1 MKVEIRDY
9 RGCERADIDL
19 SKIALVA
26 GKNEM
31 GKSAIAEATRA
42 ALSGNPIPIDGV
54 LKKDAKLLVR
64 DGATEGRASV
74 ILDGEPT
81 TKGERTV
88 CWPTAEVFSDG
99 EEIKCSDYATGFTH
113 ILDLNSK
120 DRSKVLAGYIKSV
133 PTKDEVVKAAI
144 DAGYTEAAIEKVWDS
159 IDNSGWDY
167 TYKRARD
174 YTVTLKGQ
182 WQEVT
187 GEKYGTKKGESY
199 RVADGDEGLDALAEA
214 LATAEQTVLDTA
226 GAVAVSDAEI
236 ANLERKVEVAADAG
250 NVAKLNTKLDEVKKK
265 LALVQQ
271 KRAECPDDPAS
282 VPDQPDALACPE
294 CGAALTMLAIAGGG
308 RSLVAYMDLAKEE
321 PLSPEAIKHRSALDL
336 DIAEQ
341 AAAISGLEKKVGLA
355 TRQVLDGAA
364 AAARLD
370 EIEAAPK
377 LDEVAIELAKD
388 AVGDARSALKL
399 FESKLRA
406 YMLHGDLVKNDK
418 LIGILAP
425 DGLRKRKLAAKL
437 GEFNDTLEI
446 LSTTASWPVVRLDE
460 NLDCHYGTRPI
471 WGASKSG
478 QWRARTIIQVA
489 MAQIDGSAAVI
500 LDEADMLD
508 SRGRNGLFNMLAA
521 AQKACDLRALVCMTF
536 SKIDKVPN
544 LAEFGLGQS
553 YWIDDGIAEAI

>member
-1 MKVEIRDY
+1 MRVEIRDY

-42 ALSGNPIPIDGV
+42 ALSGNPIPISGV

-64 DGATEGRASV
+64 DGAEKGHVCVT
-74 ILDGEPT
+74 DGEHST
-81 TKGERTV
+81 MV
-88 CWPTAEVFSDG
+88 CWPTATANSDG
-99 EEIKCSDYATGFTH
+99 EPIKCSDYATGLMH
-113 ILDLNSK
+113 VLDLNSK
-120 DRSKVLAGYIKSV
+120 DRSKVLAGYIKSA
-133 PTKDEVVKAAI
+133 PTKDDVFAAAY
-144 DAGYTEAAIEKVWDS
+144 DAGYSEAAVTKIWDS
-159 IDNSGWDY
+159 IENSGWDY

-182 WQEVT
+182 WQEAA
-187 GEKYGTKKGESY
+187 GEKYGAKKGASY
-199 RVADGDEGLDALAEA
+199 RVADDEGRIHYERPLEE
-214 LATAEQTVLDTA
+214 AEQAVLDTA

-250 NVAKLNTKLDEVKKK
+250 NVAKLNTELDEVKKK
-265 LALVQQ
+265 LALVQK
-271 KRAECPDDPAS
+271 KRAACPDDPVS
-282 VPDQPDALACPE
+282 DHDQPDSLACPE

-308 RSLVAYMDLAKEE
+308 RSLVAYMGSAKEE
-321 PLSPEAIKHRSALDL
+321 PLHPDVIKLRSALDL

-341 AAAISGLEKKVGLA
+341 ETAIRGMEQKVGLA

-364 AAARLD
+364 AAGRLD
-370 EIEAAPK
+370 EIAAAPK

-388 AVGDARSALKL
+388 AVGDARSALNL

-406 YMLHGDLVKNDK
+406 YTLHGDLVKNDK

-437 GEFNDTLEI
+437 TEFNESLEI
-446 LSTTASWPVVRLDE
+446 LSKAAAWPVVRLDE

-478 QWRARTIIQVA
+478 RWRARTVIQVV
-489 MAQIDGSAAVI
+489 MAQMDGSAAVV

-508 SRGRNGLFNMLAA
+508 TRGRNGLFTMLT
-521 AQKACDLRALVCMTF
+521 DTGIPALVCMTF
-536 SKIDKVPN
+536 SKVDKVPN
-544 LAEFGLGQS
+544 LADAEMGQS
-553 YWIDDGIAEAI
+553 YWIENGVAEAIA